1 MAEKI
6 SKTARA
12 SLGQRGEAGAG
23 RTCPECGSQ
32 MVATRVVRSAK
43 QPGGMYWVCQKD
55 DYRLKTR

>member
-12 SLGQRGEAGAG
+12 SLGQRGASGSV
-23 RTCPECGSQ
+23 RPCPRCGDP
-32 MVATRVVRSAK
+32 MVATRVIRSSV

-55 DYRLKTR
+55 DYRVKTR